1 MDKSQSYFES
11 LTERM
16 TTKEAAA
23 YCKLSHKTLN
33 GYRCS
38 GFGPKFVKLGRRV
51 FYKKC
56 DVDAW
61 IEENSGFKTTVQA
74 KLKKGGQSNDFC
86 KN

>member
-1 MDKSQSYFES
+1 MEEDKKEKFC
-11 LTERM
+11 ERM

-23 YCKLSHKTLN
+23 YCKLSYKTLN

-38 GFGPKFVKLGRRV
+38 GLGPEFIKLGRRV

-61 IEENSGFKTTVQA
+61 IEQNSGFKSTVQA
-74 KLKKGGQSNDFC
+74 KLKQGGQSNDFC
-86 KN
+86 KS